1 MANKLISQQAT
12 ATIAFGGAQDGVPAT
27 YGAAVDLQCLCK
39 SATMTSNY
47 STVNLAAICD
57 TSEQMQ
63 VVRTS
68 GTVTIEA
75 YVDFTA
81 QYQFF
86 QYRGYYAKVILTPKA
101 SGTTLTFEGVLT
113 GWEAGI
119 AEGAVQTE
127 KLTITIGTNGV

>member
-1 MANKLISQQAT
+1 MANRLISQQAT

-27 YGAAVDLQCLCK
+27 YGTAVDIQCLCR
-39 SATMTSNY
+39 SWGFTSNH

-63 VVRTS
+63 VVRTG
-68 GTVTIEA
+68 GTVTLEMF
-75 YVDFTA
+75 VDFTA

-101 SGTTLTFEGVLT
+101 SGTTLTFEGVVT
-113 GWEAGI
+113 GWEAGGG
-119 AEGAVQTE
+119 EGAAQTE